1 MGRRRGWRNDFA
13 LREEGGKLGAVW
25 KVRRTRVAQGA
36 CEGCWSFPGERPGWW
51 HRWVLVEATRFTG
64 KSQLR

>member
-36 CEGCWSFPGERPGWW
+36 CEGCWSFPRERPGWW
-51 HRWVLVEATRFTG
+51 HR
-64 KSQLR
+64 